1 MRYNNIYIGR
11 RVSAWRVLL
20 FLILNSSF
28 LILFA
33 SCGDDDP
40 VVGFVSQ
47 GNGYLKVVS
56 ADLVFGPK
64 ADSSMVEVSCPEEI
78 TASTNKDWCTVSVD
92 SNRVKV
98 VVERNTQLDGRNA
111 IVTLRSSR
119 DSVRLSLIQSGAV
132 WMVRGA
138 TSYSAS
144 DEDTTIVI
152 PATLDFDYTVTKPD
166 WMDGEEVEDGYQ
178 LHLHTNDTGGAR
190 EGNVTIKSSQG
201 SKTIKFRQF
210 GKRSV
215 AGQYDIT
222 YTHTISDGL
231 KTVTKTEKQRI
242 EIEAENT
249 KSYIYLKGLNPT
261 YPIPV
266 AMGSDGSLRISNG
279 QTLDGVSQGYVFIV
293 LHQDAEYQ
301 NFIFAG
307 DCSYDASLTLTKK
320 GDILMPSFNF
330 TKKTVTFIDPIGEE
344 ATAIADG
351 FSLKTATMPDIRFTQ
366 AGEDLGTYVNVKLT
380 KVLE

>member
-1 MRYNNIYIGR
+1 MY
-11 RVSAWRVLL
+11 VLL
-20 FLILNSSF
+20 ALPLGGVGGGLLS
-28 LILFA
+28 
-33 SCGDDDP
+33 SCGDDDDA
-40 VVGFVSQ
+40 VSFVSQ
-47 GNGYLKVVS
+47 GKGYIKVVS

-64 ADSSMVEVSCPEEI
+64 GDARQITVDCPEPV
-78 TASTNKDWCTVSVD
+78 TAGSNRDWCAVSVD
-92 SNRVKV
+92 DNIVNV
-98 VVERNTQLDGRNA
+98 VVERNTTLEGRNA
-111 IVTLRSSR
+111 IVTLRAGS
-119 DSVRLSLIQSGAV
+119 DSLRMSLTQSGAV

-138 TSYSAS
+138 SSYSAS
-144 DEDTTIVI
+144 DEDTIIVI

-215 AGQYDIT
+215 GGQYDIT
-222 YTHTISDGL
+222 YSYTTVEGAGL
-231 KTVTKTEKQRI
+231 LAQEVTKTEKKRI

-266 AMGSDGSLRISNG
+266 AMGSDGTLRISNG
-279 QTLDGVSQGYVFIV
+279 QTLDGVTQGYVYIV
-293 LHQDAEYQ
+293 LHQEGNYQ

-307 DCSYDASLTLTKK
+307 DCSYDAPLTLTKT
-320 GDILMPSFNF
+320 GGVLLPSFSF
-330 TKKTVTFIDPIGEE
+330 AKKSVTFVDPTGTD
-344 ATAIADG
+344 ATIVANG
-351 FSLKTATMPDIRFTQ
+351 FSLKTATLPNIMYTQ
-366 AGEDLGTYVNVKLT
+366 AGTDLGTYINVKLT